1 MLPQDPLVLQPVS
14 EAVVHAEVAG
24 QLEGIPVLVA
34 LDPALQAVADVLEAS
49 SCSAISRKIRAVESS
64 SNLSLPSHFVAD
76 LQLTEP
82 KSSVLS
88 FYILVPSFLFK
99 FST

>member
-1 MLPQDPLVLQPVS
+1 M
-14 EAVVHAEVAG
+14 
-24 QLEGIPVLVA
+24 
-34 LDPALQAVADVLEAS
+34 
-49 SCSAISRKIRAVESS
+49 SRKTNFSGKTLARIFRGGGREG
-64 SNLSLPSHFVAD
+64 SNLSLPSQFVAD

>member
-1 MLPQDPLVLQPVS
+1 V
-14 EAVVHAEVAG
+14 
-24 QLEGIPVLVA
+24 
-34 LDPALQAVADVLEAS
+34 
-49 SCSAISRKIRAVESS
+49 SRKTNLAGKHSHEFSAEGGREG

-76 LQLTEP
+76 LQLTEL